1 MIAFCLFFNT
11 EGEAQ
16 GRVADQEC
24 GVGFLQHLGEIGLGF
39 REFRRNAPPFAAKDA
54 DQSLRAAGTAVQ
66 CDAGDTADRLG
77 GNEKQAANGG
87 LGSDGKARKNDQ
99 IRDARV
105 FNGRDNGDVRSVGAK
120 SFSTLRGNGEGK
132 LIFAAQRAVGEA
144 SDEWGGVEILNDGDA
159 ERIHGQLTQLG
170 PFQYSKGTGNR
181 RLDAQ
186 LKEFQQFKRDEKG
199 GLGP

>member
-1 MIAFCLFFNT
+1 
-11 EGEAQ
+11 
-16 GRVADQEC
+16 
-24 GVGFLQHLGEIGLGF
+24 
-39 REFRRNAPPFAAKDA
+39 
-54 DQSLRAAGTAVQ
+54 
-66 CDAGDTADRLG
+66 
-77 GNEKQAANGG
+77 
-87 LGSDGKARKNDQ
+87 
-99 IRDARV
+99 
-105 FNGRDNGDVRSVGAK
+105 
-120 SFSTLRGNGEGK
+120 
-132 LIFAAQRAVGEA
+132 VGEA